1 MLAAVLLFL
10 LQIIRNDCSRSSFK
24 IYSLYLQDLWQ
35 PYSLDNRMD
44 RLAEL
49 AKINS
54 ELSATDELVD
64 SHTGFHIIKTGVDLK
79 SRKLEIE
86 KQLKEVET
94 ACISDYMRESD
105 NITDLFHRVTCCDQ
119 ILERLETILCK
130 FQADL
135 GNICQEIISL
145 HEQTV
150 SLNMQL
156 KNKQAVRSKLGQFI
170 EDMTIPEPVIHHI
183 MYTPTCEKSFS
194 DHLVILD
201 QKIHFFKEQDFK
213 DAMSCNDVKQTLFG
227 LKTKAIFK
235 VREYVLRKI
244 HDCRKYLSNYQVPQ
258 NALLKNKFF
267 YQFLLSHERERAR
280 EVQTEYIETMS
291 KVYHSYFKEYIHRL
305 CKLEYDEKPDDN
317 DLMASDDQHNRNRA
331 NIIFNSKPS
340 SLKNRSTVFTMGA
353 RSSVIKLDLEAPLIM
368 PGAAK
373 QDVKYTP
380 EAIFRTVHYA
390 LLDNT
395 CREFLFLKD
404 FFMTSG
410 EAQTA
415 DLFNSV
421 FAKTLNQIHS
431 HFNEQFK
438 SSYDTIAIF
447 LCLHLVYRYREMAK
461 KKNVV
466 VLDHYWDSIV
476 KCLYPRFE
484 KLVQMHISSVK
495 NCDCDKFISVDTM
508 PHSVTRKYAEFAS
521 AISSINETYPDERIS
536 ILLNDLQNEV
546 KNFILRTA
554 AIFRQPREQQIF
566 MINNYDHI
574 LSVFKR
580 SSVREDS
587 KDTEE
592 IKLQLDKRIQEIV
605 EELLYPHFGS
615 IICFVK
621 DCEVYLDRDDQESLR
636 RNEIKLVS
644 LIETFN
650 SNWQKALDDISRD
663 VLNCFSNFEN
673 GNNIQQAAM
682 AQLLQ
687 YHLRFQKIMAH
698 PILKDNPHRNKLINL
713 HELMTNVK
721 KYKTNF

>member
-1 MLAAVLLFL
+1 
-10 LQIIRNDCSRSSFK
+10 
-24 IYSLYLQDLWQ
+24 
-35 PYSLDNRMD
+35 MD
-44 RLAEL
+44 RLADL

-64 SHTGFHIIKTGVDLK
+64 SHTGFHIVKSGIDLK
-79 SRKLEIE
+79 SQKLEIE
-86 KQLKEVET
+86 KQLKEVEA

-105 NITDLFHRVTCCDQ
+105 NITDLSHRVTCCDQ
-119 ILERLETILCK
+119 ILESLETILCK

-170 EDMTIPEPVIHHI
+170 EDITIPEPVIHHI
-183 MYTPTCEKSFS
+183 MYTPACERNFS
-194 DHLVILD
+194 DRLVILD

-213 DAMSCNDVKQTLFG
+213 DAMSCNDVNQTLFG

-258 NALLKNKFF
+258 NALLKNRFF
-267 YQFLLSHERERAR
+267 YQFLLSHERDRAR

-291 KVYHSYFKEYIHRL
+291 KVYYSYFKEYIHRL
-305 CKLEYDEKPDDN
+305 CKLEYDEKPDEN
-317 DLMASDDQHNRNRA
+317 DLMASDDQHNRSRT

-353 RSSVIKLDLEAPLIM
+353 RSSVIRLDLEAPLIM

-380 EAIFRTVHYA
+380 EALFRTVHYA

-415 DLFNSV
+415 DLFNLV
-421 FAKTLNQIHS
+421 FAKTLSLLHS

-461 KKNVV
+461 KKKVV

-484 KLVQMHISSVK
+484 RLVHMHIDSVK
-495 NCDCDKFISVDTM
+495 NCDCDKFVSVDTM

-536 ILLNDLQNEV
+536 ILLNELQNEV

-554 AIFRQPREQQIF
+554 AVFRQPKEQQIF

-574 LSVFKR
+574 LGVFKR

-592 IKLQLDKRIQEIV
+592 IKIQLNKRIQEIV

-621 DCEVYLDRDDQESLR
+621 DCEVYLDRDDQDSLK
-636 RNEIKLVS
+636 RNEIKLGS

-650 SNWQKALDDISRD
+650 NNWQRALDDISRD
-663 VLNCFSNFEN
+663 VLSCFSNFEN
-673 GNNIQQAAM
+673 GNIIQQAAM

-687 YHLRFQKIMAH
+687 YHLRFQKIMGH
-698 PILKDNPHRNKLINL
+698 PILKDNLQRNKLVNL

>member
-1 MLAAVLLFL
+1 
-10 LQIIRNDCSRSSFK
+10 
-24 IYSLYLQDLWQ
+24 
-35 PYSLDNRMD
+35 MD
-44 RLAEL
+44 KLAEL
-49 AKINS
+49 ARISS
-54 ELSATDELVD
+54 EIIVDEDDAHHFQTNALE
-64 SHTGFHIIKTGVDLK
+64 STIDLR
-79 SRKLEIE
+79 SQRLEIE
-86 KQLKEVET
+86 KQLQEVEA

-105 NITDLFHRVTCCDQ
+105 NITDLFQRVTSCDR

-156 KNKQAVRSKLGQFI
+156 KNKQAIRSNLGQFI
-170 EDMTIPEPVIHHI
+170 EDMTIPQPVVQHI
-183 MYTPTCEKSFS
+183 MYAPACEKSFS
-194 DHLVILD
+194 DDLRILD
-201 QKIHFFKEQDFK
+201 QKIHFFKEQNFK
-213 DAMSCNDVKQTLFG
+213 DALSCIDVNQTIVG

-244 HDCRKYLSNYQVPQ
+244 HDCRKYLSNFQVPQ

-280 EVQTEYIETMS
+280 EIQTEYIETMS
-291 KVYHSYFKEYIHRL
+291 KVYHSYFKEYVHRL
-305 CKLEYDEKPDDN
+305 CRLEYDEKPDEN
-317 DLMASDDQHNRNRA
+317 DLMASDDQHNRSRTA
-331 NIIFNSKPS
+331 IIFNTKPS

-368 PGAAK
+368 PVAAK

-380 EAIFRTVHYA
+380 EALFRTVHYA
-390 LLDNT
+390 LVDNT
-395 CREFLFLKD
+395 CREFLFLRD
-404 FFMTSG
+404 FFMTSSEG
-410 EAQTA
+410 QTA
-415 DLFNSV
+415 ELFNLV
-421 FAKTLNQIHS
+421 FAKTLTLIS
-431 HFNEQFK
+431 AHFSEQFK
-438 SSYDTIAIF
+438 SSFDTIAIF
-447 LCLHLVYRYREMAK
+447 LCLHLVYRYREMARK
-461 KKNVV
+461 KKIT
-466 VLDHYWDSIV
+466 VLDTYWDSMV

-484 KLVQMHISSVK
+484 RLVQMHIESVK
-495 NCDCDKFISVDTM
+495 NCDCDKFNNVDTM
-508 PHSVTRKYAEFAS
+508 PHYVTRRYAEFAS
-521 AISSINETYPDERIS
+521 AISSINDTYPDERIS
-536 ILLNDLQNEV
+536 LLLNELQNEV

-580 SSVREDS
+580 SNVREDS

-592 IKLQLDKRIQEIV
+592 IKLQLGKRIQEIV

-621 DCEVYLDRDDQESLR
+621 DCEVYLERDDQESLK
-636 RNEIKLVS
+636 RNEMKVGP

-650 SNWQKALDDISRD
+650 SNWQKALNDISKD
-663 VLNCFSNFEN
+663 ILIYFSNFEN
-673 GNNIQQAAM
+673 GNNIQQAAL

-687 YHLRFQKIMAH
+687 YHQRLQKIMGH
-698 PILKDNPHRNKLINL
+698 STLKDNPNRNKLIGL
-713 HELMTNVK
+713 HELMVYVK

>member
-1 MLAAVLLFL
+1 
-10 LQIIRNDCSRSSFK
+10 
-24 IYSLYLQDLWQ
+24 
-35 PYSLDNRMD
+35 MD
-44 RLAEL
+44 RLADL

-54 ELSATDELVD
+54 EIIASDGLSNQTPGDTFGA
-64 SHTGFHIIKTGVDLK
+64 GVDWRLQK
-79 SRKLEIE
+79 QEVE

-94 ACISDYMRESD
+94 AFISDYMNESE
-105 NITDLFHRVTCCDQ
+105 NITDLFSRVTCCDQ

-156 KNKQAVRSKLGQFI
+156 KNKQAVRMKLGQFI
-170 EDMTIPEPVIHHI
+170 EDMTIPPLVIKHI
-183 MYTPTCEKSFS
+183 MYTPACEKDFA

-213 DAMSCNDVKQTLFG
+213 DALSCNDINQTLFG

-305 CKLEYDEKPDDN
+305 CKFEYDDKPDEN
-317 DLMASDDQHNRNRA
+317 DLMASDDQYHRSKT
-331 NIIFNSKPS
+331 NIIFNTKPS
-340 SLKNRSTVFTMGA
+340 SLKNRSTVFTMGT
-353 RSSVIKLDLEAPLIM
+353 RSTVLTLDLEAPLIM
-368 PGAAK
+368 PVAAK
-373 QDVKYTP
+373 QDIKYTP
-380 EAIFRTVHYA
+380 EALFRTVHFA

-395 CREFLFLKD
+395 CREYFFLRD
-404 FFMTSG
+404 FFMTSTDS
-410 EAQTA
+410 QTS
-415 DLFNSV
+415 DLFNSI
-421 FAKTLNQIHS
+421 FAKTLSFVNS
-431 HFNEQFK
+431 HFNDQFK
-438 SSYDTIAIF
+438 TSYDTIAIF
-447 LCLHLVYRYREMAK
+447 LCLHLVYRYRDMERK
-461 KKNVV
+461 KKVN
-466 VLDHYWDSIV
+466 VLDSYWDSIV

-484 KLVQMHISSVK
+484 KLVQMHINSVK
-495 NCDCDKFISVDTM
+495 NCDCDRFTSVDTL
-508 PHSVTRKYAEFAS
+508 PHSITRRYAELAS
-521 AISSINETYPDERIS
+521 AISSINDTYPDERIS
-536 ILLNDLQNEV
+536 ILLIELQNEV

-554 AIFRQPREQQIF
+554 AIFRQPKEQQIF

-580 SSVREDS
+580 SNVKEDS

-592 IKLQLDKRIQEIV
+592 IKLQLSKRIQEIV

-621 DCEVYLDRDDQESLR
+621 DCEVYLERDDQESLK
-636 RNEIKLVS
+636 RNEKKIGP

-650 SNWQKALDDISRD
+650 SNWQKALNDISKD
-663 VLNCFSNFEN
+663 VLSCFSNFEN

-682 AQLLQ
+682 AQLVQ
-687 YHLRFQKIMAH
+687 YHLRFQKLMSH
-698 PILKDNPHRNKLINL
+698 ILPKDNLNKNKLISL
-713 HELMTNVK
+713 HELMVYVK
-721 KYKTNF
+721 RYKTNF

>member
-1 MLAAVLLFL
+1 
-10 LQIIRNDCSRSSFK
+10 
-24 IYSLYLQDLWQ
+24 
-35 PYSLDNRMD
+35 MD
-44 RLAEL
+44 RLSDL
-49 AKINS
+49 AKISS
-54 ELSATDELVD
+54 ELVITEELDE
-64 SHTGFHIIKTGVDLK
+64 HIHHDIVKYGVDLK
-79 SRKLEIE
+79 TQKLEVE
-86 KQLKEVET
+86 KQLKEVEA

-170 EDMTIPEPVIHHI
+170 EDMTIPQQVIQHI
-183 MYTPTCEKSFS
+183 MYTPACEKNFA

-213 DAMSCNDVKQTLFG
+213 DAMSCTDVNQTLSG

-244 HDCRKYLSNYQVPQ
+244 NDCRKYLSNYQVPQ

-267 YQFLLSHERERAR
+267 YQFLLAHERDRAR
-280 EVQTEYIETMS
+280 EVQTEYLETMS
-291 KVYHSYFKEYIHRL
+291 KVYYSYFKEYIHRL
-305 CKLEYDEKPDDN
+305 CKLEYDEKPDEN
-317 DLMASDDQHNRNRA
+317 DLMASDDQHNRSRA
-331 NIIFNSKPS
+331 TILFNTKPS

-353 RSSVIKLDLEAPLIM
+353 RSSVIKMDLEAPLIM
-368 PGAAK
+368 PVATK
-373 QDVKYTP
+373 QDIKYNP
-380 EAIFRTVHYA
+380 EALFRTINFA

-395 CREFLFLKD
+395 CREFFFLND
-404 FFMTSG
+404 FFITSG
-410 EAQTA
+410 EHQTV

-421 FAKTLNQIHS
+421 FSKTLTLLQS

-447 LCLHLVYRYREMAK
+447 LCLHLVYRYREAAR
-461 KKNVV
+461 KKNIH
-466 VLDHYWDSIV
+466 VLDSYWDSIV
-476 KCLYPRFE
+476 KYLYPRFE
-484 KLVQMHISSVK
+484 KLVQMHIHSVK
-495 NCDCDKFISVDTM
+495 NCDCEKFSTVDTM
-508 PHSVTRKYAEFAS
+508 PHSVTRRYAEFAS
-521 AISSINETYPDERIS
+521 AISSINDTYPDERIS
-536 ILLNDLQNEV
+536 LLLNELQNEV

-574 LSVFKR
+574 LSVFKQ
-580 SSVREDS
+580 SNVREDS

-592 IKLQLDKRIQEIV
+592 IKLQLTKRIQEIV
-605 EELLYPHFGS
+605 EELLYPHFGFM
-615 IICFVK
+615 ICFVK
-621 DCEVYLDRDDQESLR
+621 DCEVFLERDDQESLK
-636 RNEIKLVS
+636 RNEKKIGPL
-644 LIETFN
+644 LETFN
-650 SNWQKALDDISRD
+650 SGWQNALNDISKD
-663 VLNCFSNFEN
+663 VLSCFSNFEN
-673 GNNIQQAAM
+673 GNNVQQAAM

-687 YHLRFQKIMAH
+687 YHLRLQKIMSH
-698 PILKDNPHRNKLINL
+698 PTLSSHKNKLISL
-713 HELMTNVK
+713 HELMLYVK
-721 KYKTNF
+721 RYKTNF

>member
-1 MLAAVLLFL
+1 
-10 LQIIRNDCSRSSFK
+10 
-24 IYSLYLQDLWQ
+24 
-35 PYSLDNRMD
+35 MD

-64 SHTGFHIIKTGVDLK
+64 SHTGFDIVKSGVDLK
-79 SRKLEIE
+79 SQKLEIE

-170 EDMTIPEPVIHHI
+170 EDMTIPQPVIHHI
-183 MYTPTCEKSFS
+183 MYTPVCEKSFS

-213 DAMSCNDVKQTLFG
+213 DAMSCNDVNQTLFG

-267 YQFLLSHERERAR
+267 YQFLLSHERDRAR

-305 CKLEYDEKPDDN
+305 CKLEYDEKPDEH
-317 DLMASDDQHNRNRA
+317 DLMASDDQYNRSRA

-340 SLKNRSTVFTMGA
+340 SLKNRSTVFTMGT

-380 EAIFRTVHYA
+380 EALFRTVHYA

-410 EAQTA
+410 ETQTA
-415 DLFNSV
+415 DLFNLV
-421 FAKTLNQIHS
+421 FSKTLNLIHS

-438 SSYDTIAIF
+438 SSFDTIAIF

-461 KKNVV
+461 KKKVM
-466 VLDHYWDSIV
+466 VLDHYWDSMV

-484 KLVQMHISSVK
+484 KLVHMHINSVK
-495 NCDCDKFISVDTM
+495 NCDCDKFVSVDTM

-536 ILLNDLQNEV
+536 ILLNELQNEV

-592 IKLQLDKRIQEIV
+592 IKLQLNKRIQEIV

-621 DCEVYLDRDDQESLR
+621 DSEVYLDRDDQESLK
-636 RNEIKLVS
+636 RNEAKLGS

-650 SNWQKALDDISRD
+650 SNWQKALDEISKD
-663 VLNCFSNFEN
+663 VLSCFSNFEN

-687 YHLRFQKIMAH
+687 YHLRFQKIMSH
-698 PILKDNPHRNKLINL
+698 PILKDNSQRNKLINL
-713 HELMTNVK
+713 HELMIHVK